1 MIVRVQLFAVARD
14 LAGRGVVEIELPEGG
29 TVSDLRRALAVEVPS
44 LAPVLP
50 RVLVAVGADYARDSA
65 VLQPG
70 DEVACIPPVSGG

>member
-29 TVSDLRRALAVEVPS
+29 TVSDLRRALAAAVPS

-65 VLQPG
+65 VLRPG

>member
-29 TVSDLRRALAVEVPS
+29 TVSDLRRALAAEVPS